1 MELVFSTNNP
11 HKLNEI
17 RLILGDRF
25 LIKSLEDIGCR
36 DDIPENQDTL
46 EGNASQKAFYLY
58 NKYRLD
64 CFADDTGLEV
74 EALDGDPGVYSARYA
89 GTDKDPEQNIRK
101 LLARMAE
108 INHRRARFRTVISL
122 VLKGEEKLFEGVT
135 EGVILR
141 EKRGSGGFGYDP
153 VFLPD
158 GCDITFAEM
167 DLSEKNKIS
176 HRGRAVGM
184 LAEYLKHLEA

>member
-1 MELVFSTNNP
+1 MELVFATNNP

-25 LIKSLEDIGCR
+25 LIKSLEDIGFQ
-36 DDIPENQDTL
+36 DEIPENQVTL
-46 EGNASQKAFYLY
+46 EGNASQKAFWLY
-58 NKYRLD
+58 NRCQLD

-74 EALDGDPGVYSARYA
+74 EALNGEPGVYSARYA
-89 GTDKDPEQNIRK
+89 GSDKDPEANIRK
-101 LLARMAE
+101 LLERMAE
-108 INHRRARFRTVISL
+108 INNRRARFRTMISL
-122 VLKGEEKLFEGVT
+122 VVNGEEKLFEGVT

-141 EKRGSGGFGYDP
+141 EKKGTGGFGYDP
-153 VFLPD
+153 VFMPD

-167 DLSEKNKIS
+167 DLSEKNRIS

-184 LAEYLKHLEA
+184 LAEYLKHLED

>member
-1 MELVFSTNNP
+1 MELVFATNNP

-25 LIKSLEDIGCR
+25 LIKSLEDIGFQ
-36 DDIPENQDTL
+36 DEIPENQVTL
-46 EGNASQKAFYLY
+46 EGNASQKAFWLY
-58 NKYRLD
+58 NRCRLD

-74 EALDGDPGVYSARYA
+74 EALNGEPGVYSARYA
-89 GTDKDPEQNIRK
+89 GSDKNPEANIRK
-101 LLARMAE
+101 LLERMAE
-108 INHRRARFRTVISL
+108 INNRRARFRTMISL
-122 VLKGEEKLFEGVT
+122 VVNGEEKLFEGVT

-141 EKRGSGGFGYDP
+141 EKKGTGGFGYDP
-153 VFLPD
+153 VFMPD

-167 DLSEKNKIS
+167 DLSEKNRIS

-184 LAEYLKHLEA
+184 LAEYLKHLED

>member
-1 MELVFSTNNP
+1 MELVFATNNP

-25 LIKSLEDIGCR
+25 LIKSLEDIGFQ
-36 DDIPENQDTL
+36 DEIPENQVTL
-46 EGNASQKAFYLY
+46 EGNASQKAFWLY
-58 NKYRLD
+58 NRCQLD

-74 EALDGDPGVYSARYA
+74 EALNGEPGVYSARYA
-89 GTDKDPEQNIRK
+89 GSDKNPEANIRK
-101 LLARMAE
+101 LLERMAE
-108 INHRRARFRTVISL
+108 INNRRARFRTMISL
-122 VLKGEEKLFEGVT
+122 VVNGEEKLFEGVT

-141 EKRGSGGFGYDP
+141 EKKGTGGFGYDP
-153 VFLPD
+153 VFMPD

-167 DLSEKNKIS
+167 DLSEKNRIS

-184 LAEYLKHLEA
+184 LAEYLKHLED